1 MARRLL
7 TGTGATAPEL
17 VAVGTVAAVVEVVVV
32 AEGGPGVDVGDG
44 PRCVPPG
51 RGAVGPLPA
60 ERVPLPPGAPPGE
73 EDGVVRGGTAR
84 CTL

>member
-1 MARRLL
+1 M
-7 TGTGATAPEL
+7 TAPERG
-17 VAVGTVAAVVEVVVV
+17 AVGTVGTVAGVV
-32 AEGGPGVDVGDG
+32 AVPEGGPGVDVGDG
-44 PRCVPPG
+44 PRSVPPG

-73 EDGVVRGGTAR
+73 ADGVVRGGTAR